1 MVLVTIAFSTLNKV
15 NKLMDEF
22 TITPQKMKFSI
33 KDFFSKCNQIR
44 RKLRIWSLLLKKSLM
59 EDFIFCGVFLSGYN
73 LWWNC
78 LEFSDKMFINVKRRY
93 TIYLNLETAFSPL

>member
-59 EDFIFCGVFLSGYN
+59 EDFIFCAVFLSGYK
-73 LWWNC
+73 LCWNC
-78 LEFSDKMFINVKRRY
+78 LEFSDQMFINVKRRY

>member
-44 RKLRIWSLLLKKSLM
+44 RKLRIWSQLLKKSLK
-59 EDFIFCGVFLSGYN
+59 ENFIFCAVMARTWMVWKLSY
-73 LWWNC
+73 C
-78 LEFSDKMFINVKRRY
+78 
-93 TIYLNLETAFSPL
+93 A